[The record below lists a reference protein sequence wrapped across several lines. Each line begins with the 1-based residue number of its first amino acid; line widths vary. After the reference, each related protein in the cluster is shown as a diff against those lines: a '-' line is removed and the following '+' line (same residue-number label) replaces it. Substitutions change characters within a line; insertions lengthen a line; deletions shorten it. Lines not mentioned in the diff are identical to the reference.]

1 MRLTPPSTVAPH
13 TVTVSNN
20 TTGTTLAQPPRVA
33 IHLRLHGN
41 VPGFQHYVVGEM
53 ASSTAPT
60 QDSNATPC
68 FQPPVDGAPQ
78 TMSVDEIPTP
88 NDSNQSILMSKKDT
102 GGKFS
107 VGTYTFN
114 EEIVRKELASMIV
127 LHEYPLSMVE
137 HFGFRRFLS
146 SLQLLF
152 KVVSRNTVKN
162 DIMKIYE
169 FEKTKTMR
177 IIE

>member
-1 MRLTPPSTVAPH
+1 
-13 TVTVSNN
+13 
-20 TTGTTLAQPPRVA
+20 
-33 IHLRLHGN
+33 
-41 VPGFQHYVVGEM
+41 M

-68 FQPPVDGAPQ
+68 FQSPVDGTPQ

-88 NDSNQSILMSKKDT
+88 NDSNQIKGKWKAECNFCKKQLGGDTKNGTRHLHDHLRICPFKNTRDIMQSILMPKKDT

-114 EEIVRKELASMIV
+114 EEIVRKDLASMIV

-146 SLQLLF
+146 SLQPLF
-152 KVVSRNTVKN
+152 KVVFNSVTELFSGTEYPTANLYFP
-162 DIMKIYE
+162 KICE
-169 FEKTKTMR
+169 IKMSLKE
-177 IIE
+177 